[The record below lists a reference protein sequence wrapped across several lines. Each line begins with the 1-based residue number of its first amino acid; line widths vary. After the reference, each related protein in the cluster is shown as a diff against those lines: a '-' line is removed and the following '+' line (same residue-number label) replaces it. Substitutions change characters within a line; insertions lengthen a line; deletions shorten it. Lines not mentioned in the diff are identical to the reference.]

1 MIDSSRRTV
10 LTTGAAAATAAAAPQ
25 VFAQAPQAQA
35 PQAGATPQAGG
46 VPGAPAGAKVGFYER
61 DNVRIRYAEIG
72 TGFPLLAT
80 PGGGLN
86 SAIGVWPRAVINIPE
101 ELTGDFRVI
110 TMDQRNASGGES
122 TGPVPADDPWG
133 AFADDQ
139 LGVMD
144 HLGVRQF
151 FFFGNCIGGPFA
163 MKLMERAPQRVA
175 AAVLSQ
181 PVGHNPAQPDFMYDA
196 GRNAWAKALSERA
209 PDVTMETIEK
219 YLHNLYRARPDFV
232 YSVSREFAKSC
243 QTPMLVLPDDVV
255 AHPLQTSVDIASLCP
270 NAEIT
275 VYPWKEPPELK
286 ARTINRVRTFL
297 KRQQTA

>member
-1 MIDSSRRTV
+1 MIDSNHRTA
-10 LTTGAAAATAAAAPQ
+10 LAAGATGATAAAPQ
-25 VFAQAPQAQA
+25 ALAQAPQS
-35 PQAGATPQAGG
+35 
-46 VPGAPAGAKVGFYER
+46 VPAGAKVGFFEKG
-61 DNVRIRYAEIG
+61 NVRIRYAEIG

-86 SAIGVWPRAVINIPE
+86 SNMGNWSRAVINVME
-101 ELTGDFRVI
+101 EFKGDFRVI
-110 TMDQRNASGGES
+110 TMDQRNATNGES
-122 TGPVPADDPWG
+122 AGPVPADDPWG

-139 LGVMD
+139 LSVMD
-144 HLGVRQF
+144 YLGIRQF

-163 MKLMERAPQRVA
+163 MKLMERGPDRVA

-181 PVGHNPAQPDFMYDA
+181 PVGHRPEQPDYMYNS
-196 GRNAWAKALSERA
+196 GLNAWAKEFRERRA
-209 PDVTMETIEK
+209 DVQMATIET
-219 YLHNLYRARPDFV
+219 YLHNLYRAQPDFV
-232 YSVSREFAKSC
+232 YSVSRDFASSC
-243 QTPMLVLPDDVV
+243 QTPMLVLPDDIV

-297 KRQQTA
+297 KRHQPA

>member
-1 MIDSSRRTV
+1 MIDSGRRTI
-10 LTTGAAAATAAAAPQ
+10 LTTGAAAAATAATSQ
-25 VFAQAPQAQA
+25 VLAQA
-35 PQAGATPQAGG
+35 PQAGP
-46 VPGAPAGAKVGFYER
+46 VPGAPVGAKVGFYEKS
-61 DNVRIRYAEIG
+61 NVRIRYAEIG
-72 TGFPLLAT
+72 SGFPLLAA

-86 SAIGVWPRAVINIPE
+86 SAIGVWSRAVINVME
-101 ELTGDFRVI
+101 EFKNDFRLI
-110 TMDQRNASGGES
+110 TMDQRNATGGES
-122 TGPVPADDPWG
+122 TGPVPVNDPWG

-139 LGVMD
+139 LGLMD
-144 HLGVRQF
+144 HLGIRQF

-163 MKLMERAPQRVA
+163 LKLMERAPQRVV

-181 PVGHNPAQPDFMYDA
+181 PVGHLPEQPDYMYNA
-196 GRNAWAKALSERA
+196 GLNAWAKELRA
-209 PDVTMETIEK
+209 RRHDVSMETIEK
-219 YLHNLYRARPDFV
+219 YLHNLYRVRPDFV

-255 AHPLQTSVDIASLCP
+255 AHPLQTSIDIASLCP

-297 KRQQTA
+297 KEKQTA